1 MASNERALE
10 LQELA
15 DREAPAVA
23 DAVSDAAAVSRN
35 EREFQTKVGRLFEE
49 FAGLAGVDLLFREE
63 YTLATGRA
71 DAVYNRLI
79 IEYEAPGSLRR
90 DTSHG
95 RTAHA
100 IEQLYG
106 YIDEVAKRE
115 RHDVDRLLGVAF
127 DGSYAIFVRVREGR
141 REVEQPYE
149 WSPQIAA
156 RLLRALVALSSGRAL
171 IPENLVDD
179 FGIQNILT
187 QQVTRTLYTALE
199 ESDHPLV
206 DALFAQWRT
215 FFSEVSGY
223 DEIALQLRDKK
234 ELRQFARAMGMR
246 PDQLDP
252 SRLFFTIH
260 TYFSLLAKAIARL
273 VVEPYSDLPLDLPS
287 LAVIAGLEGDSL
299 HRELTRLEEGEV
311 FSALG
316 LKNLLE
322 GDFFSWYL
330 SAWSPAVEEALHKM
344 LTGLAEYNPATIEED
359 PYAARDLLKKLY
371 HYLLPRELRHD
382 LGEFYTPDWLASEV
396 LSRLGDPLLAEPKP
410 DGSVRLG
417 ARVLDP
423 ACGSGTFLIL
433 VIRAM
438 KAHGRAAGV
447 SDGQI
452 LDAILDNV
460 VGIDLNPLAVLAARV
475 GYVLAIADLLPSRQG
490 DIVIPVFH
498 ADSILRPTI
507 GAETLFERG
516 ERGLDTVVGRFPVP
530 ESVAS
535 GEAITALADTLY
547 EYVHAGFD
555 ADAFLDRAC
564 KLLGVARDSADAAT
578 LGDLYHK
585 TLELQVEGRDGIWAR
600 ILKNA
605 FMPLFL
611 EPFDYVVGNPPW
623 INWES
628 LPDGYRTQT
637 ARLWRDYGLFVH
649 SGMDAILG
657 KGKKDISTL
666 MTYVVIDRFLKS
678 GGRLAFLIT
687 QAAFKTSGA
696 AQGFRRFVLP
706 DGTPLGVLHVDDL
719 SELQPF
725 EGASTKTSILVLEKG
740 APTNYPVPY
749 IVWRKTA
756 CGRSLGFD
764 SSLPEVEAMT
774 SRLEYLAQPV
784 SRADKTS
791 SWLTTSPAL
800 VTAVQKV
807 LGRSDYEAHLGVNS
821 GGANAVYW
829 LDVIADRANGALLV
843 RNIVEGAKRK
853 VDSVTVQ
860 VEQDLVFPL
869 LRSRDIARWRS
880 IPSAHIL
887 MVQDPYARQGYEED
901 HMQREHPKAFAYL
914 KRFEEMLKTRSA
926 YRRYFTKKVRD
937 RRVETGPFYSMFDV
951 GVYTFAPYKVVWAR
965 IGSDLRASVVPKE
978 VIPQET
984 ITLVGVRDEGEAHYI
999 CGCVNSLP
1007 FRFAAVAYSQTGG
1020 KSFGSPHLLENLRI
1034 PKYESTSAECEEIA
1048 ELARRAAQRPR
1059 DSDALAEAL
1068 DSAAARLWGIT
1079 SDELEAVRAAFTQ
1092 RDVSNISETDAEP

>member
-1 MASNERALE
+1 MSANERALE
-10 LQELA
+10 LQERA
-15 DREAPAVA
+15 DREAPAFA
-23 DAVSDAAAVSRN
+23 QAVTEAASVSRN
-35 EREFQTKVGRLFEE
+35 EREFQTKVGRLLAE
-49 FAGLAGVDLLFREE
+49 FAESVGIDLLFREE

-79 IEYEAPGSLRR
+79 IEYEAPGSLRG

-100 IEQLYG
+100 IDQLHT
-106 YIDEVAKRE
+106 YIDEVAARE
-115 RHDVDRLLGVAF
+115 RHDADRLLGVAF

-141 REVEQPYE
+141 RDVEPPYE
-149 WSPQIAA
+149 WGPHVSA

-179 FGIQNILT
+179 FGIQNVHT
-187 QQVTRTLYTALE
+187 QAVTRTFYRALE

-206 DALFAQWRT
+206 EALFAQWRM

-223 DEIALQLRDKK
+223 DEVALHLRDKR

-246 PDQLDP
+246 PDQIDP
-252 SRLFFTIH
+252 PRLFFAIH

-273 VVEPYSDLPLDLPS
+273 VVEPYSDMPLELPS
-287 LAVIAGLEGDSL
+287 LMVIAGLEGDAL
-299 HRELTRLEEGEV
+299 HRELTRLEEGEI
-311 FSALG
+311 FTALG

-330 SAWSPAVEEALHKM
+330 SAWSPDVEDALHKT
-344 LTGLAEYNPATIEED
+344 LTRLAEYNPTTIEED

-396 LSRLGDPLLAEPKP
+396 LTRLDEPLLVEPRP
-410 DGSVRLG
+410 DGEIAELG
-417 ARVLDP
+417 LRVLDP

-438 KAHGRAAGV
+438 KAHGRAAGIP
-447 SDGQI
+447 DGEILRLI
-452 LDAILDNV
+452 LDGV

-475 GYVLAIADLLPSRQG
+475 GYVLAIADLLPSREG
-490 DIVIPVFH
+490 DVVIPVFH

-507 GAETLFERG
+507 GAETLFEHG

-530 ESVAS
+530 QSVAS
-535 GEAITALADTLY
+535 AEAITALADILY
-547 EYVHAGFD
+547 DYVHAGFD
-555 ADAFLDRAC
+555 ADAFIVRTS
-564 KLLGVARDSADAAT
+564 KLLGVATDSDDAAT
-578 LGDLYHK
+578 LGELYHK

-637 ARLWRDYGLFVH
+637 SRLWRDYGLFVH
-649 SGMDAILG
+649 RGMDAILG

-666 MTYVVIDRFLKS
+666 MTCVVIDRFLKD
-678 GGRLAFLIT
+678 GGKLAFLIT
-687 QAAFKTSGA
+687 QAVFKSAGA
-696 AQGFRRFVLP
+696 AQGFRRFRLP
-706 DGTPLGVLHVDDL
+706 DDTPLCVRHVDDM

-740 APTNYPVPY
+740 EETTYPVPY
-749 IVWRKTA
+749 TVWRKTA
-756 CGRSLGFD
+756 RGKSLGFD
-764 SSLPEVEAMT
+764 SSLSQVEAMT
-774 SRLEYLAQPV
+774 TRVEQAARPV
-784 SRADKTS
+784 NPDDATS
-791 SWLTTSPAL
+791 PWLTTSTA
-800 VTAVQKV
+800 VITAVQKII
-807 LGRSDYEAHLGVNS
+807 GRSDYEAHLGVNS

-829 LDVIADRANGALLV
+829 LDVIAKRDEGAVLV

-860 VEQDLVFPL
+860 VEEALLFPL
-869 LRSRDIARWRS
+869 LRSRDVARWRS
-880 IPSAHIL
+880 SPSAHIL
-887 MVQDPYARQGYEED
+887 MVQDRYARRGYDESQ
-901 HMQREHPKAFAYL
+901 MQHEYPKAFAYL
-914 KRFEEMLKTRSA
+914 KRFEEMLRTRSA
-926 YRRYFTKKVRD
+926 YRRYFTKMAHGT
-937 RRVETGPFYSMFDV
+937 RVDTGAFYSMFDV
-951 GVYTFAPYKVVWAR
+951 GTYTFAPYKVVWAR
-965 IGSDLRASVVPKE
+965 IGSDLRASVVSTE

-984 ITLVGVRDEGEAHYI
+984 ITLVGVRDEDEAHYV
-999 CGCVNSLP
+999 CGCVNSVP
-1007 FRFAAVAYSQTGG
+1007 FRFAATAYSQTGG

-1034 PKYESTSAECEEIA
+1034 PKYEAGLEECAEIVQ
-1048 ELARRAAQRPR
+1048 LARRAAASPEDSEAVER
-1059 DSDALAEAL
+1059 DL
-1068 DSAAARLWGIT
+1068 DVAAARLWGLT
-1079 SDELEAVRAAFTQ
+1079 PEELEAVRAAFSL
-1092 RDVSNISETDAEP
+1092 RDARAISAVAEA